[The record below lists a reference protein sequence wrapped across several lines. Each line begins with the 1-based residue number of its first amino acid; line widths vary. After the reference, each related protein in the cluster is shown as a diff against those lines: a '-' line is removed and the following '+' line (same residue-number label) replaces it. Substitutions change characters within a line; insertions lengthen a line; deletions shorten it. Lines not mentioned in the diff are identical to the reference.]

1 MLSNKALSE
10 GGQIMNKNLYDFEK
24 VLLLGLLPLLGGTKD
39 LKQALLVGLSTIVIA
54 VVIYIVNNIFSAG
67 YEQKWY
73 WLIGIGIGIS
83 YSLFLFLPQLLPQ
96 MENII
101 NHSIVFI
108 GVTPL
113 IYIGAG
119 DKNIN
124 FTKLMSWFLFF
135 MVLAGAMRE
144 ILGQGTLIN
153 YSLTP
158 AGSPPMGIMSKF
170 PGSFI
175 IISVIWVLFGLLLKS
190 KNIKKE
196 EGSESLV

>member
-1 MLSNKALSE
+1 
-10 GGQIMNKNLYDFEK
+10 MNKNLNDFEK
-24 VLLLGLLPLLGGTKD
+24 VLLLGLLPLLGGTKN